1 MCVRARVCVLAC
13 VRMRARACVCV
24 CLVQAAPP
32 CVEQWLAVVPQLLE
46 GELAH
51 AAEDAVGPAARPHR
65 VQDVLRE
72 AEGHALWRLEVEA
85 VVEEAAEVDVHHRA
99 GRRVDED
106 VLEVAVA
113 KPHRHPDHGHDA
125 VGASE
130 GEPRVEPGRG
140 RAEGVDQPQVHHG
153 RQLEHER
160 VHERDE
166 RGDAPLLGL
175 RHGGGVARLD
185 RARREGD
192 LVHVVVLLAQVA
204 HGHHVGHPL
213 DQAALLAGICMVD
226 AWHMYGV
233 CMVYAW

>member
-85 VVEEAAEVDVHHRA
+85 VVEEAAEVDVHHLVR
-99 GRRVDED
+99 G
-106 VLEVAVA
+106 
-113 KPHRHPDHGHDA
+113 
-125 VGASE
+125 
-130 GEPRVEPGRG
+130 GE
-140 RAEGVDQPQVHHG
+140 
-153 RQLEHER
+153 
-160 VHERDE
+160 
-166 RGDAPLLGL
+166 
-175 RHGGGVARLD
+175 GGG
-185 RARREGD
+185 
-192 LVHVVVLLAQVA
+192 
-204 HGHHVGHPL
+204 
-213 DQAALLAGICMVD
+213 AG
-226 AWHMYGV
+226 W
-233 CMVYAW
+233 